1 MVTQAVDAA
10 KGSLSIRRACE
21 VAGVS
26 RSSYYAGRF
35 QRKGRVIEPA
45 LAKAARALHEQSRR
59 YQGSRQLSANL
70 RLHGFHVGRCRA
82 GTLIKCLGLTRR
94 RRPYAH
100 YRRATKPAV
109 VAPNHLDRQFDPAQ
123 PNRCWAGDITQIRI
137 GRRWWY
143 VAVVMDLFSRRIIGW
158 ATGTMAGSYLAEEA
172 LKLAVAHRQPEG
184 ELMFHSDQGC
194 QYSAQRFV
202 DCLAECSIQQ
212 SMSRRGNCWDNA
224 VVERFFRTLKD
235 EWVPTAGY
243 TSVDEA
249 NKDFARFLIYYDQQR
264 PHSRLNNLP
273 PALFERLAT

>member
-1 MVTQAVDAA
+1 MVTQAVDSARGA
-10 KGSLSIRRACE
+10 VSVREACT
-21 VAGVS
+21 VAGLP
-26 RSSYYAGRF
+26 RSSYYAGR
-35 QRKGRVIEPA
+35 RERRERTVEPV
-45 LAKAARALHEQSRR
+45 LAKVARALHEQGRHSLGSRR
-59 YQGSRQLSANL
+59 LSAGL
-70 RLHGFHVGRCRA
+70 RHQGFDVGRYRA
-82 GTLIKCLGLTRR
+82 RTLIRELGLKRR

-109 VAPNHLDRQFDPAQ
+109 VAANHLDRQFDPAR
-123 PNRCWAGDITQIRI
+123 PNQCWAGDITQIRV

-158 ATGTMAGSYLAEEA
+158 ATGTMAGSYLAEQA
-172 LKLAVAHRQPEG
+172 LALALAHRQPTG
-184 ELMFHSDQGC
+184 ELLFHSDQGC

-202 DCLAECSIQQ
+202 DFLASHSIQQ

-224 VVERFFRTLKD
+224 VLERVFHTLKH

-243 TSVDEA
+243 ASHDEA

-273 PALFERLAT
+273 PAAFERLAT